1 MKKLVILLCFILVG
15 CKSIPVTN
23 QYEYEKIVE
32 GEDLH
37 WSGQSENEYYFQKND
52 KIFALDKKTLQE
64 RKIDLLLQEK
74 EHASIFDYQGKQ
86 YLKISNRK
94 DLKIFE
100 GLSKDKLI
108 CETNLSVDNMKCD
121 NLIKEYHSKSYPFNQ
136 TFNTISFQNKEKY
149 FFEKI
154 ESAEIIGN
162 YIYVLLN
169 HFEDYNISIFDFDGN
184 LKNKIENL
192 PQIAHFYYID
202 DATLIATNSSMKDI
216 FIIDINRKTVEKM
229 DKIEGSVFTES
240 GSKVVEVHKGNT
252 LEVLRI
258 KKKS

>member
-1 MKKLVILLCFILVG
+1 MKKLIILLCLLLVG

-37 WSGQSENEYYFQKND
+37 WSGQSKSEYYFQKND

-64 RKIDLLLQEK
+64 RKIDLPLQEK

-100 GLSKDKLI
+100 GLSKDKLV
-108 CETNLSVDNMKCD
+108 CETNLDVDRMKCD
-121 NLIKEYHSKSYPFNQ
+121 NLREEYHSKSYPFNQ
-136 TFNTISFQNKEKY
+136 TFNTISFQNKEKH

-154 ESAEIIGN
+154 ESAEIIGD
-162 YIYVLLN
+162 YIYVLFN
-169 HFEDYNISIFDFDGN
+169 HYENYNISIFDFEGN
-184 LKNKIENL
+184 LKNKIDNL
-192 PQIAHFYYID
+192 PQIAHFYHID
-202 DATLIATNSSMKDI
+202 DTALIAINSSMKDV

-229 DKIEGSVFTES
+229 DKIEGSVFTVS

-252 LEVLRI
+252 LEVFRI